1 MQSHTPNLD
10 EYMNYKETNS
20 CYLDGRYFNKVLS
33 SYPGLLVNPL
43 KIFIT
48 DQTSENGKVEEMYS
62 VSMKQN
68 YMNKEFPG
76 LLKLVISTPTS
87 RHSNLLILDY
97 ANKVVRRFEPLGFR
111 GPFFNKINSIIQN
124 YLSLY
129 LDMKV
134 SVIDIDLDTILNEQ
148 NPACVARGQ
157 RTGFCTAYII
167 LYAYCYINKKEE
179 FDPRDIRRFAQMIET
194 KYGPLPAQGKE
205 QEYGV
210 WGNDNPNQTRNT
222 AVGAGVGALGGLA
235 LVGGPIGILGGSLL
249 GAGLGSTF

>member
-10 EYMNYKETNS
+10 EYMNNKETSS
-20 CYLDGRYFNKVLS
+20 CYLDGRYFNKVFS

-48 DQTSENGKVEEMYS
+48 NQANENGKNTEMFS
-62 VSMKQN
+62 VSMKQS

-97 ANKVVRRFEPLGFR
+97 ANGIVHRFEPLGFR
-111 GPFFNKINSIIQN
+111 GPFFNKINSIVQN
-124 YLSLY
+124 YLSLF

-134 SVIDIDLDTILNEQ
+134 NVIDVDLDTILNEQ

-157 RTGFCTAYII
+157 RSGFCTAYII
-167 LYAYCYINKKEE
+167 LYAYCYLNGKE
-179 FDPRDIRRFAQMIET
+179 FDPRDIRRFAHMIET

-222 AVGAGVGALGGLA
+222 LAGSGLGALGGAA
-235 LVGGPIGILGGSLL
+235 LIGGPVGILGGALL
-249 GAGLGSTF
+249 GGGLASTF

>member
-1 MQSHTPNLD
+1 MQHSYTSNLD
-10 EYMNYKETNS
+10 EYMNHKETSS
-20 CYLDGRYFNKVLS
+20 CYLDGRYFNKVFS
-33 SYPGLLVNPL
+33 AYPGLLVHPL

-48 DQTSENGKVEEMYS
+48 ETDENGKKTEMFS

-68 YMNKEFPG
+68 HMNKEFPG

-97 ANKVVRRFEPLGFR
+97 ANGIVHRFEPLGFR
-111 GPFFNKINSIIQN
+111 GPFFNKINSIVQN
-124 YLSLY
+124 YLSLF

-134 SVIDIDLDTILNEQ
+134 NVIDVDLDEILNEQ

-157 RTGFCTAYII
+157 RSGFCTAYII
-167 LYAYCYINKKEE
+167 LYAYCYLTGKE
-179 FDPRDIRRFAQMIET
+179 FDPRDIRRFAQMIEA
-194 KYGPLPAQGKE
+194 KYGPLPAQSKE
-205 QEYGV
+205 QEYGR
-210 WGNDNPNQTRNT
+210 GNDNPNQTRNT